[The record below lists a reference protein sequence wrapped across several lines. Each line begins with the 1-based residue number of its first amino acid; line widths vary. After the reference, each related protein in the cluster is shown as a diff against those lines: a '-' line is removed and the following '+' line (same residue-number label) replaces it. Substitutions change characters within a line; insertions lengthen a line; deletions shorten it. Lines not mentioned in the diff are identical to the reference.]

1 MIISLKFLFI
11 EKEKEDLYEKE
22 NREKEKEK
30 QQKNFLAK
38 HNLLAKSITTGSIRS
53 HFASTGGLAEYR
65 TPEKVEE
72 LVNNFA

>member
-1 MIISLKFLFI
+1 MF
-11 EKEKEDLYEKE
+11 EKE

-38 HNLLAKSITTGSIRS
+38 HNLLAKSITAGSIRS
-53 HFASTGGLAEYR
+53 HFASTGGMLAEYK